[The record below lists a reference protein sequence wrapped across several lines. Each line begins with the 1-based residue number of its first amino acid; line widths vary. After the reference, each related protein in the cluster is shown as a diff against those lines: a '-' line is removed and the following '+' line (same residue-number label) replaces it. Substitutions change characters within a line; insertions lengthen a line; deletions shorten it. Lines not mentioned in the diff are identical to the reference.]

1 MQLTDD
7 DVRAIL
13 KLLDAS
19 GFGSL
24 ELETEQ
30 FRLTL
35 QRSDGG
41 GWTQESETLREPQPL
56 PPAAAAVAVPAAPAP
71 PPPHDAAAPG
81 PAASDR
87 GAPALQSAP
96 RPGLIAVTTPL
107 PGTFYRSPKPGS
119 PAFVEPGQHVET
131 DTVVGIVE
139 TMKLM
144 NSVYAGTRGHIA
156 EICLGDAEF
165 AIQGAVLMRI
175 QPDAP

>member
-56 PPAAAAVAVPAAPAP
+56 PPAAAAVAVPAAPA
-71 PPPHDAAAPG
+71 PPHDAAAPG

>member
-30 FRLTL
+30 FRLSL
-35 QRSDGG
+35 QRSDAG
-41 GWTQESETLREPQPL
+41 GWTQETVTLREPEPL
-56 PPAAAAVAVPAAPAP
+56 PAAAAPAHPPAGAAAPEPAAPAP
-71 PPPHDAAAPG
+71 ASQSVPSG
-81 PAASDR
+81 P
-87 GAPALQSAP
+87 Q
-96 RPGLIAVTTPL
+96 PGLIAVTTPL

-119 PAFVEPGQHVET
+119 PAFVELGQHVEA
-131 DTVVGIVE
+131 DTVVAIVE

-144 NSVYAGTRGHIA
+144 NSVYAGTRGHIV

-165 AIQGAVLMRI
+165 AVQGAVLMRI